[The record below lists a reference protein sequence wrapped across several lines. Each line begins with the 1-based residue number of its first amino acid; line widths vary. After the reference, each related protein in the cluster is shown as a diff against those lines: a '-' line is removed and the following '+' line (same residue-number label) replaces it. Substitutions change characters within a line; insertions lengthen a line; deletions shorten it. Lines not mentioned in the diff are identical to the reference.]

1 MPPCLVGHIVVKTLK
16 RKLAES
22 DEDVSNATIPFR
34 ATIVVGR
41 EHLDDSRL

>member
-1 MPPCLVGHIVVKTLK
+1 MPPCLAGHVVVTILK

-34 ATIVVGR
+34 ALIVVR
-41 EHLDDSRL
+41 